1 MKQSK
6 SFSHGKNA
14 YQTEAQFI
22 PSFNPSFDSAKI
34 AVVLLWSRHRSW
46 PRGCNSEQS
55 KVPASVQFIVLW
67 RKSANKSSIRRR
79 QTVKRKQAIG
89 GRGKGADTLDRVVK
103 ESLREEVAMSRNLKE
118 EREGASW
125 IP

>member
-1 MKQSK
+1 M
-6 SFSHGKNA
+6 
-14 YQTEAQFI
+14 
-22 PSFNPSFDSAKI
+22 
-34 AVVLLWSRHRSW
+34 
-46 PRGCNSEQS
+46 
-55 KVPASVQFIVLW
+55 QFIVLW